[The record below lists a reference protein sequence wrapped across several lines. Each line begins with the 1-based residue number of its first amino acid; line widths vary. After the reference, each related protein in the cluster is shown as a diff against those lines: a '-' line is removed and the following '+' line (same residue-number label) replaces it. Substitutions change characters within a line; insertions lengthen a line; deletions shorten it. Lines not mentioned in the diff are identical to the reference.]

1 MNADKRR
8 CIRRNCHDA
17 FHDKQIPQRH
27 YLRSSA
33 FICGFIIVAAERRRE
48 NASGDPPTLYAG
60 RNRRKKL
67 NHDGTKHTKNESAIK
82 PSS

>member
-1 MNADKRR
+1 MRSTTSK
-8 CIRRNCHDA
+8 
-17 FHDKQIPQRH
+17 FHSDTICVH
-27 YLRSSA
+27 LRSSA